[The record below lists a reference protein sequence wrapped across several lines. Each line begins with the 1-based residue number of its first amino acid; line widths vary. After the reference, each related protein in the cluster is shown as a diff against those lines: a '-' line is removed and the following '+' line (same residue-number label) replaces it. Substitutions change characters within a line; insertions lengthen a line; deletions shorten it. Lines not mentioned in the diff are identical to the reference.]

1 MLKAVRRLYDWVL
14 TWANSRYALLALGLL
29 AFTEASFFPIPPDV
43 LIMALALSMPQRSF
57 RYALIATVGSVL
69 GAVLGYAIGWG
80 LWDILASYFYAYVPG
95 VTEVG
100 FARVGELFSEYDFWI
115 IFAAGFTPIPYKI
128 FTIAAGVFAI
138 NFPVFILAS
147 LIGRGLR
154 FYLVAALFYYMGQP
168 ARTLIEKY
176 FNLLTVIVFVLI
188 ALAVII
194 IRLTS

>member
-1 MLKAVRRLYDWVL
+1 MLKSVRRLYDWVL

-43 LIMALALSMPQRSF
+43 LIMALALSMPRMSY

-69 GAVLGYAIGWG
+69 GAALGYVIGWG
-80 LWDILASYFYAYVPG
+80 LWDVMAVYFYAYVPG
-95 VTEVG
+95 VTEEG
-100 FARVGELFSEYDFWI
+100 FARVGQLFSQYDFWV

-138 NFPVFILAS
+138 NFPVFMLAS

-154 FYLVAALFYYMGQP
+154 FYLVATLFYYMGQP
-168 ARTLIEKY
+168 ARILIEKY
-176 FNLLTVIVFVLI
+176 FNLLTVFVFIIVVVFVVI
-188 ALAVII
+188 VRLAG
-194 IRLTS
+194 

>member
-1 MLKAVRRLYDWVL
+1 MLKSVRRLYDWVL

-69 GAVLGYAIGWG
+69 GAALGYAIGWG
-80 LWDILASYFYAYVPG
+80 LWDTLASYFYAYVPG
-95 VTEVG
+95 VTEEG
-100 FARVGELFSEYDFWI
+100 FVRVGELFSEYDFWV

-138 NFPVFILAS
+138 NFPVFMLAS

-154 FYLVAALFYYMGQP
+154 FYLVATLFYYMGQS

-176 FNLLTVIVFVLI
+176 FNLLTVIVFILVV
-188 ALAVII
+188 LAVVVV
-194 IRLTS
+194 RLSS